1 MGFLERE
8 SSRSGF
14 SPEQHDYELK
24 CRPGREKRRSVL
36 SVRRLSFSEFILN
49 TQFPYGLTNLKVP
62 VAGDEA
68 FTPLPLPV
76 VAKPFAP
83 LTTPSFE

>member
-1 MGFLERE
+1 MSVGE
-8 SSRSGF
+8 F
-14 SPEQHDYELK
+14 SL
-24 CRPGREKRRSVL
+24 
-36 SVRRLSFSEFILN
+36 
-49 TQFPYGLTNLKVP
+49 TAQFHYGLTNSKVP

-76 VAKPFAP
+76 VSKPFAP